1 MTKGINTNQAPSA
14 IGPYSQAVQFTN
26 IIFCSGQIALDPVS
40 GDIVGEN
47 IIEQTHQVMKN
58 LKNILESANSSLE
71 NIVRTEVF
79 LKDIND
85 FAGFNEVYAEYFPYE
100 IKPARFTVE
109 VSNLPRNAKIEIACI
124 AYTNQ

>member
-1 MTKGINTNQAPSA
+1 MKKCINTNKAPAA
-14 IGPYSQAVQFTN
+14 IGSYSQAVQFSN
-26 IIFCSGQIALDPVS
+26 IIFCSGQIALDPVT
-40 GDIVGEN
+40 GNIVGDG

-71 NIVRTEVF
+71 NVLRTEVF

-85 FAGFNEVYAEYFPYE
+85 FEAFNEVYSKYFISN

-109 VSNLPRNAKIEIACI
+109 VSNLPKNAKIEIACI
-124 AYTNQ
+124 AYANQ